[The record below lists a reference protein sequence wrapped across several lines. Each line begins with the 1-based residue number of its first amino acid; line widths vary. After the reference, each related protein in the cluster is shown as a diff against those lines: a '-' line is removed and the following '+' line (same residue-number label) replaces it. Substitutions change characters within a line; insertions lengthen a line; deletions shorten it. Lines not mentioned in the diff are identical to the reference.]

1 MSPQHRRSRKR
12 PQGKAKRSSRR
23 AVAAPLVVITG
34 LSGSGKGSVLR
45 SLEDLGYYCVDN
57 LPTPLIPTFVDLA
70 VKGSEEVG
78 RTALVV
84 DIREPEGLK
93 GFPARL
99 ERLRRR
105 LPALLVFVEADDE
118 VLMRRFSETRR
129 PHPLG
134 AGRTVREGIERERS
148 RLEPIRAMA
157 DVVIDTS
164 NFNPHELRR
173 FVTERFAGSDR
184 RRPLMI
190 TVVSFGYRDGLPEEA
205 DLVFDVRFLPN
216 PHFVAAYRT
225 LTGKNPRVA
234 RYVMSFPQTRRFL
247 ERIEGLLS
255 YLIPHYVREGKSY
268 LTIAFGC
275 TAGRHRSVTI
285 ARVIADRLRERDYRV
300 KITHRDLLKGSRKR

>member
-1 MSPQHRRSRKR
+1 MPTQRKR
-12 PQGKAKRSSRR
+12 SPSTTRR
-23 AVAAPLVVITG
+23 ESQRGQRRTVGAPLVVITG

-78 RTALVV
+78 RAALVV
-84 DIREPEGLK
+84 DIREPKGLR
-93 GFPARL
+93 GFSARL

-105 LPALLVFVEADDE
+105 LPATLVFVEADDE
-118 VLMRRFSETRR
+118 VMMRRFSETRR

-134 AGRTVREGIERERS
+134 AGLREGIERERS

-157 DVVIDTS
+157 DMVIDTS
-164 NFNPHELRR
+164 KFNPHELRR
-173 FVTERFAGSDR
+173 FVTRHFGGSSQR
-184 RRPLMI
+184 QPLMI
-190 TVVSFGYRDGLPEEA
+190 SLVSFGYRDGLPEEA

-216 PHFVAAYRT
+216 PHFVAAYRS
-225 LTGKNPRVA
+225 LTGKNRRVA
-234 RYVMSFPQTRRFL
+234 SYVMSFPQTRRFL

-268 LTIAFGC
+268 LTIGFGC

-285 ARVIADRLRERDYRV
+285 ARAIADRLRDRDYRV
-300 KITHRDLLKGSRKR
+300 RITHRDLLKGSRKR

>member
-1 MSPQHRRSRKR
+1 
-12 PQGKAKRSSRR
+12 
-23 AVAAPLVVITG
+23 VITG

-129 PHPLG
+129 PHPLSP
-134 AGRTVREGIERERS
+134 ARTVREGIERERS

-157 DVVIDTS
+157 DIVIDTS

-190 TVVSFGYRDGLPEEA
+190 SLVSFGYRDGLPEEA

-216 PHFVAAYRT
+216 PHFVAEYRT

-247 ERIEGLLS
+247 ERISAL
-255 YLIPHYVREGKSY
+255 
-268 LTIAFGC
+268 C
-275 TAGRHRSVTI
+275 
-285 ARVIADRLRERDYRV
+285 AR
-300 KITHRDLLKGSRKR
+300 G